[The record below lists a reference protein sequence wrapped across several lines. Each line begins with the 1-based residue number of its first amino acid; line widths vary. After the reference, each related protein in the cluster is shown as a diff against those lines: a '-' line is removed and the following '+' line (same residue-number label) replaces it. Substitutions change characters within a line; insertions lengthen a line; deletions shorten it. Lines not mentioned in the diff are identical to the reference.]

1 MEILESAHEHGYT
14 TTSVQVNLNK
24 FKKILNNIFIKKNF
38 KIKRNAILSALL
50 HSLSDLANS
59 TNATIYLELLNSTDC
74 EILYPLFIEA
84 K

>member
-38 KIKRNAILSALL
+38 KIKRNAIL